1 MEETQELS
9 QILTV
14 EDVKNNLHIGR
25 NKVYQI
31 FARKDFPALKL
42 GRKFG
47 VDKEAF
53 EEWKKTSRKNKE
65 D

>member
-1 MEETQELS
+1 MEETQELT

-14 EDVKNNLHIGR
+14 EDVQKNLHIGR
-25 NKVYQI
+25 NKVYEV
-31 FARKDFPALKL
+31 FARADFPALRL

-47 VDKEAF
+47 VDKIAF
-53 EEWKKTSRKNKE
+53 EKWKKARR